1 MAAVTL
7 KQVPIMSHW
16 AKFIAIS
23 LTVCFAS
30 ALLALFIGCPNS
42 EAAPITR
49 IVTPTTTLAQTDS
62 PTESAPT
69 QPLTTPSQNAA
80 KPQLPYDARLVD
92 IRSVNTKI
100 ALDIRYATTNNF
112 LKRKLYPVS
121 RCVLRGAAARRL
133 SQVQNDL
140 AKKGLGLKV
149 YDCYRPLS
157 VQRLMWQVRPDPR
170 YVANPARGSR
180 HNRGA
185 AVDITLVDRN
195 GRELEMPTRFDDF
208 TERAHRN
215 YKGASA
221 QAKKNSKLLEDAM
234 KKYGFIP
241 LPTEWWHFDAPGW
254 DKFAILDVSFGAIP

>member
-1 MAAVTL
+1 
-7 KQVPIMSHW
+7 MSYW
-16 AKFIAIS
+16 TKWITIS
-23 LTVCFAS
+23 LAVGFTSTLVAS
-30 ALLALFIGCPNS
+30 FVECPKS
-42 EAAPITR
+42 EAVSIPR
-49 IVTPTTTLAQTDS
+49 SVTPTPPLAQTVS
-62 PTESAPT
+62 PTESAPS
-69 QPLTTPSQNAA
+69 QRLTTPSQNAA
-80 KPQLPYDARLVD
+80 KPQLPYDVRLVD
-92 IRSVNTKI
+92 IRSVNSKI
-100 ALDIRYATTNNF
+100 VLDIRYATTNNF
-112 LKRKLYPVS
+112 LKRKLYPVA

-140 AKKGLGLKV
+140 AQKGLGLKV

-157 VQRLMWQVRPDPR
+157 VQRLMWQVRPDTR

-195 GRELEMPTRFDDF
+195 GRELEMPTGFDDF

-221 QAKKNSKLLEDAM
+221 QARKNSKLLEDAM